1 MLVLLILALLGYS
14 YNDISIS
21 PVKFVE
27 GIPNLIHF
35 FIKLFPPDLTIL
47 PRLFKAILVTVEVAV
62 WGTIM
67 AAVISLVLS
76 IGAARNLFG
85 SNYVVYSISR
95 ILLSILRSLPD
106 MIWALIFV
114 AAVGLG
120 TFPGVL
126 ALTVYSCGELGKLYA
141 EAIENIE
148 PGPREALES
157 TGSGIFKTIR
167 WSIVPQIMPEI
178 ITYSLYRLESNV
190 RHAFILGMVGAGG
203 IGFEL
208 MVAMRL
214 FKYQDVSTI
223 LIIIIITVACIDTIS
238 SKIRS
243 RII

>member
-35 FIKLFPPDLTIL
+35 LIKLFPPDFTIL
-47 PRLFKAILVTVEVAV
+47 PRLFKAIIVTVEVAV

-223 LIIIIITVACIDTIS
+223 LIIIIITVACIDTLS